1 MTKIVVIL
9 KTHGQISKKQCFE
22 KYCSCEKLCQFSL
35 RKKCPYSE
43 LFWSVFC
50 HIRTE
55 QGKILRISSHSVR
68 MQKIRDRIT
77 PNTDTFHAVFLLYM
91 EYPIGVNWNFLFQI
105 LLITRLFP
113 SPSPPFYIWSSL
125 TSHQIQWD
133 IRIPFFIF
141 LLREKQKIFLLLKD
155 QRNATW
161 KKSSMWYTHVRNA
174 KNSQILLPLVY
185 SSFCFS
191 QEFRD

>member
-1 MTKIVVIL
+1 MDRYLKNNASKSIVHV
-9 KTHGQISKKQCFE
+9 KNYASFHCVK
-22 KYCSCEKLCQFSL
+22 
-35 RKKCPYSE
+35 
-43 LFWSVFC
+43 
-50 HIRTE
+50 
-55 QGKILRISSHSVR
+55 SVR
-68 MQKIRDRIT
+68 I

-141 LLREKQKIFLLLKD
+141 CFENSKRSSYYWKTKEMPHGKKVLCDMRTLEMLK
-155 QRNATW
+155 TV
-161 KKSSMWYTHVRNA
+161 KSH
-174 KNSQILLPLVY
+174 
-185 SSFCFS
+185 FH
-191 QEFRD
+191 

>member
-50 HIRTE
+50 RIRTE

-68 MQKIRDRIT
+68 MQKIQDRVT

-105 LLITRLFP
+105 LHITRLFP

-133 IRIPFFIF
+133 IGIPFFCFENSKRSSYYWNTKEMPHGKKVLCDIHT
-141 LLREKQKIFLLLKD
+141 LEMLK
-155 QRNATW
+155 TV
-161 KKSSMWYTHVRNA
+161 KSYFH
-174 KNSQILLPLVY
+174 
-185 SSFCFS
+185 
-191 QEFRD
+191 

>member
-1 MTKIVVIL
+1 MDRYLKNNASKSIVHV
-9 KTHGQISKKQCFE
+9 KNYASFHCVK
-22 KYCSCEKLCQFSL
+22 
-35 RKKCPYSE
+35 
-43 LFWSVFC
+43 
-50 HIRTE
+50 
-55 QGKILRISSHSVR
+55 SVR
-68 MQKIRDRIT
+68 I

-141 LLREKQKIFLLLKD
+141 LLREKQNIFLLLKD